1 MENTFDLKKFLV
13 ENNLTTNSRLLKE
26 ESTKD
31 ELQKQVFDF
40 INSEKVGAVIEKAI
54 KGLDQKQK
62 EQLTNQLH
70 TLAEGSSDD
79 FAQFKQ
85 FTDKGLKASIAENS
99 VTELMEPEE
108 VGAKVMAEIGPKLG
122 QVLETLGVANI
133 MSMGFLPA
141 IAGIASDYFAGTDII
156 NTASQFVGDGSAA
169 AVLSVVAG
177 LLGGG
182 ILWRIG
188 KALKGEEVT
197 GDTPLFEQ

>member
-13 ENNLTTNSRLLKE
+13 ENKLTNNSRLLKE
-26 ESTKD
+26 EATKE

-40 INSEKVGAVIEKAI
+40 INSQKVGAVIEKVV
-54 KGLDQKQK
+54 KGLDPKQK
-62 EQLTNQLH
+62 EQLTNQLQ
-70 TLAEGSSDD
+70 TLAEGLSND
-79 FAQFKQ
+79 FGQFKQ
-85 FTDKGLKASIAENS
+85 FTEKGLKASVAENG

-141 IAGIASDYFAGTDII
+141 IAGMATDYFAGTDII
-156 NTASQFVGDGSAA
+156 NTASQFVGNGSAA
-169 AVLSVVAG
+169 AALSVVVG

-182 ILWRIG
+182 ILWRMG
-188 KALKGEEVT
+188 KAIKGEEVT
-197 GDTPLFEQ
+197 GDTPLF